1 MFLRIK
7 PLDTLFF
14 RSARPMT
21 MGVDTWGEVV
31 FPPFPSTLYGAI
43 RSFMIFQ
50 RGTLEDFRKGKYKED
65 LGTPD
70 EEGKLALL
78 GPLLLK
84 NDQVLFPLPLDLVR
98 GEGGNFVPL
107 KLKMVR
113 MPFLS
118 AYTPPCIFVWDGK
131 GMVKGASGF
140 LPQKAFVNY
149 LTQKED
155 RFEGCEGRDV
165 FLYEDKIGIA
175 RERTTLTSKEGH
187 LYRIPLIRLKEGV
200 GILVKVE
207 GVEDIPSS
215 GVLQL
220 GGESKGAVFQALGD
234 DPLREI
240 EELSSELVGERLKMF
255 KIYLATPAIF
265 QKGWLPQWMDEST
278 LEGELKEKGIRL
290 RLVAASIGKPLRI
303 GGWDLAKGRPKRM
316 YKAVPPGSVYCFQL
330 IEPLDNPQRLLDAF
344 HLKNISDVK
353 PKEGFGLSIMG
364 KVEMHSP
371 EGG

>member
-21 MGVDTWGEVV
+21 MGVDTWGEVI

-50 RGTLEDFRKGKYKED
+50 RGTLKDFLKGKYKED

-70 EEGKLALL
+70 EEGKLSLL

-84 NDQVLFPLPLDLVR
+84 DDQVLFPLPLDLVR
-98 GEGGNFVPL
+98 SEEGNLVPL
-107 KLKMVR
+107 KLKTVQ

-118 AYTPPCIFVWDGK
+118 DYKPRCVFVWDGK
-131 GMVKGASGF
+131 GIVKDASGF
-140 LPQKAFVNY
+140 LTQKAFVNY
-149 LTQKED
+149 LTGRAD
-155 RFEGCEGRDV
+155 RFEGLEGRDV
-165 FLYEDKIGIA
+165 FLYEEKIGIA
-175 RERTTLTSKEGH
+175 RERATLTSKEGH

-200 GILVKVE
+200 GMLVKVE

-220 GGESKGAVFQALGD
+220 GGENKGAVFRALED
-234 DPLREI
+234 NPLREI
-240 EELSSELVGERLKMF
+240 EELSSELVGEVF
-255 KIYLATPAIF
+255 KIYIATPAIF
-265 QKGWLPQWMDEST
+265 QKGWLPQWMDET
-278 LEGELKEKGIRL
+278 NLQGEWKGIRL
-290 RLVAASIGKPLRI
+290 RLISASIGKPLRV

-316 YKAVPPGSVYCFQL
+316 YKAVPPGSIYCFQVMGHL
-330 IEPLDNPQRLLDAF
+330 NNPQRLLDAF
-344 HLKNISDVK
+344 HLKNISDVN

-364 KVEMHSP
+364 KVEVHSLR
-371 EGG
+371 EVS